1 MPPKFK
7 KGDRVRYIGN
17 KRRGHPI
24 PGREYHITDD
34 ARYRSV
40 AGDFEP
46 GDFEPGDF
54 EYRLAAAPENDDPN
68 KYCYIEEKYLVLV
81 NPSKIILG

>member
-1 MPPKFK
+1 MSPKFK

-34 ARYRSV
+34 ARYRPV
-40 AGDFEP
+40 A

-54 EYRLAAAPENDDPN
+54 EYRLAATPENDDPN
-68 KYCYIEEKYLVLV
+68 KYCYIEEKYLELV
-81 NPSKIILG
+81 NPSRIIFG